1 MELQERDLVRRYLSE
16 KILQSRAQGEVW
28 VYFRVWQVCDDLGL
42 TVPNRYSMCCEVLDS
57 EDFAREER
65 VDYHHRT
72 GVWGTRDA
80 LYIFLVRPPARASA
94 NKRGFKLWSITKVVL
109 GLMAVGTLTTAIAL
123 AIWRFL

>member
-16 KILQSRAQGEVW
+16 RIRQNRAQGEVW
-28 VYFRVWQVCDDLGL
+28 VYFRVWQVCEDLGL
-42 TVPNRYSMCCEVLDS
+42 TVSNRYSMCCEVLDS

-80 LYIFLVRPPARASA
+80 LYMFQLRPPARVST
-94 NKRGFKLWSITKVVL
+94 NKRPFKLWSLAKLVL
-109 GLMAVGTLTTAIAL
+109 GIMAVGMVAAVIAL
-123 AIWRFL
+123 AVWRFL